1 MTISYGQSSITDSSI
16 NIPLLKLGY
25 SANFPGKDL
34 KDRFGFTSSL
44 NARFEIKLKSQWIV
58 GVKYDFLFGGNV
70 SDSGMLKEL
79 ITSSGGIIGVDG
91 KFSTYEMLQRGHHIG
106 VYLGRL
112 LPYLSTNPNS
122 GFVITA
128 GVGLLTHK
136 INFNN
141 INNDIIQLNG
151 IYKGG
156 YDRYTSG
163 ISFTEFIG
171 YRYMSNNK
179 LMNFYCGIEFTQAFT
194 KLRRD
199 KLMNFYCGIEFT
211 QAFTKL
217 RRDYQVDYEI
227 NDPRF
232 GMRNDNLFNIQVG
245 WILPIYS
252 RVPKEF
258 YY

>member
-1 MTISYGQSSITDSSI
+1 MLKRTFLLLLVIITNYNFSQSNVTDSSI
-16 NIPLLKLGY
+16 TMPLLKLGY
-25 SANFPGKDL
+25 SGNFPGKDL
-34 KDRFGFTSSL
+34 KERFGFTSSL
-44 NARFEIKLKSQWIV
+44 NARFEIKFKSQWIV
-58 GVKYDFLFGGNV
+58 GAKYDFLFGNNV
-70 SDSGMLKEL
+70 SDSGMLEEL
-79 ITSSGGIIGVDG
+79 ITSSGGIIGIDG
-91 KFSTYEMLQRGHHIG
+91 KFSTFEMLQRGHHIG
-106 VYLGRL
+106 VYVGRL
-112 LPYLSTNPNS
+112 LPYLSANPNC
-122 GFVITA
+122 GFIVTA

-141 INNDIIQLNG
+141 LNNDIIQLNG

-171 YRYMSNNK
+171 YRYMSNN
-179 LMNFYCGIEFTQAFT
+179 N
-194 KLRRD
+194 
-199 KLMNFYCGIEFT
+199 LMNFYCGIEFT

-232 GMRNDNLFNIQVG
+232 GMRNDNIFTIQIG
-245 WILPIYS
+245 WILPLYK
-252 RVPKEF
+252 RAPKEF

>member
-1 MTISYGQSSITDSSI
+1 MLNKLILFLFLCSMNYSYGQSSITDSSI
-16 NIPLLKLGY
+16 NMPLLKLGY

-44 NARFEIKLKSQWIV
+44 NTRFEVKLKSQWIV
-58 GVKYDFLFGGNV
+58 GVKYDFLFGNNV
-70 SDSGMLKEL
+70 SDSGMLEEL
-79 ITSSGGIIGVDG
+79 LTSSDGIIGLDG

-106 VYLGRL
+106 IYIGRL
-112 LPYLSTNPNS
+112 LPYLSANPNS
-122 GFVITA
+122 GFIVTA

-136 INFNN
+136 VNFNN
-141 INNDIIQLNG
+141 INNDIVQLNG
-151 IYKGG
+151 IYKAG

-163 ISFTEFIG
+163 VSFTEFIG

-194 KLRRD
+194 K
-199 KLMNFYCGIEFT
+199 I
-211 QAFTKL
+211 

-245 WILPIYS
+245 WILPLYK